1 MGVEKL
7 KAKNYEE
14 LLDFVDLVFS
24 QDLMK
29 VHFGEDLG
37 YLYAADDEHMNRQ
50 YVYRDESGKI
60 RSAIGVIPYTY
71 KIGNESFK
79 AKTIT
84 NVATHHRY
92 TGRGYMQQLLKAAL
106 DDMENDGTDFVVLHG
121 NRERYRFWG
130 FAMAGISHDASFKA
144 YNIPNLIKKGEKFDF
159 SFCEIGYDDKEYIKK
174 SLDLF
179 NLELQHYARTEDDF
193 LDAQSLWHGKTYAVL
208 DCNGKYCGYLNYS
221 EHFAP
226 VIREIELNS
235 PKDAA
240 RVIYS
245 FLNFKGLQSI
255 SVNFSVFNAEL
266 NRAIYSAAENIGIG
280 QTTRLNLLKPER
292 FIKECLEIKRKSGV
306 YMPNGKIV
314 VENDI
319 FGRLLIENND
329 GFSVCKTDVPPDI
342 KIDGDDI
349 YLMLFGPEHRDFMP
363 WTDKLGDKTAWFP
376 IPFYIQNT
384 ELY

>member
-1 MGVEKL
+1 M
-7 KAKNYEE
+7 
-14 LLDFVDLVFS
+14 
-24 QDLMK
+24 
-29 VHFGEDLG
+29 
-37 YLYAADDEHMNRQ
+37 
-50 YVYRDESGKI
+50 
-60 RSAIGVIPYTY
+60 
-71 KIGNESFK
+71 
-79 AKTIT
+79 
-84 NVATHHRY
+84 
-92 TGRGYMQQLLKAAL
+92 
-106 DDMENDGTDFVVLHG
+106 
-121 NRERYRFWG
+121 
-130 FAMAGISHDASFKA
+130 
-144 YNIPNLIKKGEKFDF
+144 
-159 SFCEIGYDDKEYIKK
+159 
-174 SLDLF
+174 
-179 NLELQHYARTEDDF
+179 
-193 LDAQSLWHGKTYAVL
+193 DAQSLWHGKTYAVL

-329 GFSVCKTDVPPDI
+329 GFSVCKTDMPSDI
-342 KIDGDDI
+342 KIDGYDD
-349 YLMLFGPEHRDFMP
+349 L
-363 WTDKLGDKTAWFP
+363 
-376 IPFYIQNT
+376 QNIV
-384 ELY
+384 LKVHGNG

>member
-1 MGVEKL
+1 MKKFAFIGAGSFVFTRNVVRDILTFPAFEDCELALMDIHPGRLEGIRRCVQRIVDMSGKP
-7 KAKNYEE
+7 AKVTTTLSRAEA
-14 LLDFVDLVFS
+14 LTGADFVVISILPGTFDEMESDVHAPEKYGIYQPVGDTTGPGGIVRALRTIPMIQEIARAVEEYCPDAWVINYTNPMAMCVKTLYETFPKIKAFGCCHEVFGTQS
-24 QDLMK
+24 
-29 VHFGEDLG
+29 
-37 YLYAADDEHMNRQ
+37 
-50 YVYRDESGKI
+50 
-60 RSAIGVIPYTY
+60 
-71 KIGNESFK
+71 
-79 AKTIT
+79 
-84 NVATHHRY
+84 
-92 TGRGYMQQLLKAAL
+92 LLKAAL

-255 SVNFSVFNAEL
+255 SVNFSVFNW
-266 NRAIYSAAENIGIG
+266 S
-280 QTTRLNLLKPER
+280 
-292 FIKECLEIKRKSGV
+292 
-306 YMPNGKIV
+306 
-314 VENDI
+314 
-319 FGRLLIENND
+319 
-329 GFSVCKTDVPPDI
+329 
-342 KIDGDDI
+342 
-349 YLMLFGPEHRDFMP
+349 YL
-363 WTDKLGDKTAWFP
+363 TA
-376 IPFYIQNT
+376 
-384 ELY
+384 L